1 MGSCEVL
8 DIALNMRRKA
18 VFVRRP
24 RREFEKRKREFVAQI
39 CGDSFWPLSVVFR
52 VIEWRHLT
60 LTKERYWM
68 IGWFGFVEFC
78 RVNAMI
84 LQCDSS
90 FWTMKHAQDCDEEH
104 KDACVDGELDD
115 GWWGSFDLFHKG
127 QNRTTLGK
135 SANLTWSLFFFS
147 FWVESDSSQ
156 SYCTAFFIFAPPLWA
171 WMTCDLPFW
180 SINDVYPVWSEVEN
194 YLHESTME
202 KIQVLQFMIFHP
214 NLIEVCWLFLRSML
228 VNCVAREWK
237 SVRYIMLNLEH
248 TLWMITVVFWV

>member
-115 GWWGSFDLFHKG
+115 GWWGWFDLFHKG

-135 SANLTWSLFFFS
+135 SANLTWSLFFFL
-147 FWVESDSSQ
+147 FGLNQIVPKV
-156 SYCTAFFIFAPPLWA
+156 TV
-171 WMTCDLPFW
+171 LPFSSLLLRFELGW
-180 SINDVYPVWSEVEN
+180 LVTC
-194 YLHESTME
+194 HFGASTMCILFDPRW
-202 KIQVLQFMIFHP
+202 KTIFMK
-214 NLIEVCWLFLRSML
+214 
-228 VNCVAREWK
+228 AQWK
-237 SVRYIMLNLEH
+237 RYRCYNSWFSIP
-248 TLWMITVVFWV
+248 T